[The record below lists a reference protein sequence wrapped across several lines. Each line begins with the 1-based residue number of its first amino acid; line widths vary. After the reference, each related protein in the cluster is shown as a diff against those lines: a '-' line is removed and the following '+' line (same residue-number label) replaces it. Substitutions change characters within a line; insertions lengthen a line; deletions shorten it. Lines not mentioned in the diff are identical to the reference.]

1 MYKYVIKRLLIT
13 IPVLLGVMFIVFTII
28 NFTPGDPASMIL
40 GESAPQ
46 EDIDRLNHELGYDQP
61 FFVRFFDYVKGVVLE
76 GDLGTSYRTNQPVLD
91 EILSRFPYTV
101 QLAVLSIVFSSLIGI
116 SVGILSAVK
125 QYTLVDTASTVLAM
139 VFSAVPGF
147 WLALMLILIFS
158 LTLGWLPSYD
168 LDTAKSYILPTVTL
182 ALSGAASIVRLTRST
197 MLETIR
203 QDYIRTARA
212 KGLSEFSVI
221 NRHALKNALIP
232 IITVLAPLIVDLM
245 TGSLVVEKIFA
256 IPGVGSLLVT
266 AIQSNDYNV
275 VIGLS
280 FIYSA
285 MYIGIMLVVDLL
297 YGIIDPRIRLAK
309 GDD

>member
-212 KGLSEFSVI
+212 KGASERRIIWKHAMKNAMMPVVTSLGMTFGFQLGGTIIVETVFAVPGLGTHVI
-221 NRHALKNALIP
+221 NAIRNKDIP
-232 IITVLAPLIVDLM
+232 VVLGSTLFLSTLFCIVM
-245 TGSLVVEKIFA
+245 
-256 IPGVGSLLVT
+256 LL
-266 AIQSNDYNV
+266 
-275 VIGLS
+275 
-280 FIYSA
+280 
-285 MYIGIMLVVDLL
+285 VDLL
-297 YGIIDPRIRLAK
+297 YAFLDPRIKAK
-309 GDD
+309 YTK

>member
-13 IPVLLGVMFIVFTII
+13 IPVLLGVIFIVFTII

-46 EDIDRLNHELGYDQP
+46 EDIDRLNHELGYDRP

-76 GDLGTSYRTNQPVLD
+76 GALGTSYRTNQPVLD

-182 ALSGAASIVRLTRST
+182 ALSGAAGIVRLTRST

-212 KGLSEFSVI
+212 KGASERRIIWKHAMKNAMMPVVTSLGMTFGFQLGGTIIVETVFAVPGLGTHVI
-221 NRHALKNALIP
+221 NAIRNKDIP
-232 IITVLAPLIVDLM
+232 VVLGSTLFLSTLFCIVM
-245 TGSLVVEKIFA
+245 
-256 IPGVGSLLVT
+256 LL
-266 AIQSNDYNV
+266 
-275 VIGLS
+275 
-280 FIYSA
+280 
-285 MYIGIMLVVDLL
+285 VDLL
-297 YGIIDPRIRLAK
+297 YAFLDPRIKAK
-309 GDD
+309 YSK

>member
-13 IPVLLGVMFIVFTII
+13 IPVLLGVIFIVFTII

-46 EDIDRLNHELGYDQP
+46 EDIDRLNHELGYDRP

-182 ALSGAASIVRLTRST
+182 ALSGAAGIVRLTRST

-212 KGLSEFSVI
+212 KGASERRIIWKHAMKNAMMRVVTSLGMTFGFQLGGTIIVETVFAVPGLGTHVI
-221 NRHALKNALIP
+221 NAIRNKDIP
-232 IITVLAPLIVDLM
+232 VVLGSTLFLSTLFCIVM
-245 TGSLVVEKIFA
+245 
-256 IPGVGSLLVT
+256 LL
-266 AIQSNDYNV
+266 
-275 VIGLS
+275 
-280 FIYSA
+280 
-285 MYIGIMLVVDLL
+285 VDLL
-297 YGIIDPRIRLAK
+297 YAFLDPRIKAK
-309 GDD
+309 YSK

>member
-13 IPVLLGVMFIVFTII
+13 IPVLLGVMFVVFTII

-212 KGLSEFSVI
+212 KGASERRIIWKHAMKNAMMPVVTSLGMTFGLQLGGTIIVETVFAVPGLGTHVI
-221 NRHALKNALIP
+221 NAIRNKDIP
-232 IITVLAPLIVDLM
+232 VVLGSTLFLSTLFCIVM
-245 TGSLVVEKIFA
+245 
-256 IPGVGSLLVT
+256 LL
-266 AIQSNDYNV
+266 
-275 VIGLS
+275 
-280 FIYSA
+280 
-285 MYIGIMLVVDLL
+285 VDLL
-297 YGIIDPRIRLAK
+297 YAFLDPRIKAK
-309 GDD
+309 YSK

>member
-101 QLAVLSIVFSSLIGI
+101 QLAVLSIVFSSLIGS

-147 WLALMLILIFS
+147 WLALMLIL
-158 LTLGWLPSYD
+158 
-168 LDTAKSYILPTVTL
+168 
-182 ALSGAASIVRLTRST
+182 
-197 MLETIR
+197 
-203 QDYIRTARA
+203 
-212 KGLSEFSVI
+212 
-221 NRHALKNALIP
+221 
-232 IITVLAPLIVDLM
+232 
-245 TGSLVVEKIFA
+245 
-256 IPGVGSLLVT
+256 
-266 AIQSNDYNV
+266 
-275 VIGLS
+275 
-280 FIYSA
+280 
-285 MYIGIMLVVDLL
+285 
-297 YGIIDPRIRLAK
+297 
-309 GDD
+309 

>member
-197 MLETIR
+197 LLEVIR

-212 KGLSEFSVI
+212 KGASERRIIWKHAMKNAMMPVVTSLGMTFGFQLGGTIIVETVFAVPGLGTHVI
-221 NRHALKNALIP
+221 NAIRNKDIP
-232 IITVLAPLIVDLM
+232 VVLGSTLFLSTLFCIVM
-245 TGSLVVEKIFA
+245 
-256 IPGVGSLLVT
+256 LL
-266 AIQSNDYNV
+266 
-275 VIGLS
+275 
-280 FIYSA
+280 
-285 MYIGIMLVVDLL
+285 VDLL
-297 YGIIDPRIRLAK
+297 YAFLDPRIKAK
-309 GDD
+309 YSK